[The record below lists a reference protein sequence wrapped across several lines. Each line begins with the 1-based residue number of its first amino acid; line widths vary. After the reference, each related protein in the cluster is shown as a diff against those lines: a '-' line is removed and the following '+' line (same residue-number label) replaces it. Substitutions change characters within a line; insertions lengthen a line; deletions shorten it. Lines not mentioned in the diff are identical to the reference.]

1 MSSVLFVCT
10 GNATRSVLA
19 ASLLADL
26 RPDLRPMSSGTLVIE
41 GCPPSART
49 RAAFESIGLPVPPH
63 RSAQARFADLAAAD
77 AVVALAPEHVG
88 WVRREHPEVAGH
100 TVTLK
105 RLHRDL
111 VPGREPLR
119 RRIEALQPAAI
130 EIEDWEEV
138 VDPGG
143 HEVDVYV
150 ACALEIRDLML
161 DLADRW

>member
-1 MSSVLFVCT
+1 MARVLFVCT

-19 ASLLADL
+19 ASLLAHL
-26 RPDLRPMSSGTLVIE
+26 RPDLEPVSSGTLVIE

-49 RAAFESIGLPVPPH
+49 RAAFEAIDLDVPSH
-63 RSAQARFADLAAAD
+63 RSSQTRSDDLIAAD

-88 WVRREHPEVAGH
+88 WVRREHPSLADH

-111 VPGREPLR
+111 EPGPRPLHHR
-119 RRIEALQPAAI
+119 VRDLGPRSIEVEA
-130 EIEDWEEV
+130 WEEV

-143 HEVDVYV
+143 QEVDAYV
-150 ACALEIRDLML
+150 ACALEIRELMIG
-161 DLADRW
+161 LAERW